1 MSVGLIYVA
10 AFLFVAS
17 LVGGVFMLTR
27 DFGKTSEEERL
38 DVLTGRRRD
47 DQDSESL
54 QSLMKGG
61 DLLKET
67 ANGASSLISSIS
79 SKFTGLA
86 EYLQQAN
93 CNISPDKFLTM
104 ILGGMLL
111 GAVIGWAA
119 RLPTPLYPVCGLL
132 VGSIPAIIVWWKR
145 RSRMKSFAAQL
156 PDAMSLIARAL
167 RSGHSLA
174 SAMNVIVDEMPA
186 PISVEFGMAYEEQN
200 LGIPIERALRGML
213 KRMPNFDLRF
223 FVTAVAIQKQAGG
236 DLAEILDKIAYVIR
250 ERFKILGTVA
260 ALTAE
265 GRLSGIVLMA
275 LPVGLFLAVYALNA
289 DYVTLLFTDPFG
301 RKMVAGALFMQVLG
315 AVVIKKIVD
324 IKV

>member
-1 MSVGLIYVA
+1 MMVGA
-10 AFLFVAS
+10 
-17 LVGGVFMLTR
+17 
-27 DFGKTSEEERL
+27 
-38 DVLTGRRRD
+38 
-47 DQDSESL
+47 
-54 QSLMKGG
+54 
-61 DLLKET
+61 
-67 ANGASSLISSIS
+67 
-79 SKFTGLA
+79 
-86 EYLQQAN
+86 
-93 CNISPDKFLTM
+93 
-104 ILGGMLL
+104 LL
-111 GAVIGWAA
+111 GWVA
-119 RLPTPLYPVCGLL
+119 RLPAPLYPVCGLL
-132 VGSIPAIIVWWKR
+132 VGSLPAIVVWWKR
-145 RSRMKSFAAQL
+145 RSRMKRFATQL

-250 ERFKILGTVA
+250 ERFKILGTVS

-275 LPVGLFLAVYALNA
+275 LPVGLFMAVYSFNA
-289 DYVTLLFTDPFG
+289 NYVMLLFNDPFG
-301 RKMVAGALFMQVLG
+301 RQMVAGAIVMQIVG

>member
-1 MSVGLIYVA
+1 
-10 AFLFVAS
+10 
-17 LVGGVFMLTR
+17 MLTR
-27 DFGKTSEEERL
+27 DFGKTSEEARL
-38 DVLTGRRRD
+38 DVLTGRHRED
-47 DQDSESL
+47 LDSQSL

-67 ANGASSLISSIS
+67 TNGASSLISAIS
-79 SKFTGLA
+79 AKFSGLSD
-86 EYLQQAN
+86 YLQQAN
-93 CNISPDKFLTM
+93 CNVTPDKFLTM
-104 ILGGMLL
+104 ILGGMMVGALL
-111 GAVIGWAA
+111 GWVA
-119 RLPTPLYPVCGLL
+119 RLPAPLYPVCGLL
-132 VGSIPAIIVWWKR
+132 VGSLPAIVVWWKR
-145 RSRMKSFAAQL
+145 RSRMKRFATQL

-250 ERFKILGTVA
+250 ERFKILGTVS

-275 LPVGLFLAVYALNA
+275 LPVGLFMAVYSFNA
-289 DYVTLLFTDPFG
+289 NYVMLLFNDPFG
-301 RKMVAGALFMQVLG
+301 RQMVAGAIVMQIVG